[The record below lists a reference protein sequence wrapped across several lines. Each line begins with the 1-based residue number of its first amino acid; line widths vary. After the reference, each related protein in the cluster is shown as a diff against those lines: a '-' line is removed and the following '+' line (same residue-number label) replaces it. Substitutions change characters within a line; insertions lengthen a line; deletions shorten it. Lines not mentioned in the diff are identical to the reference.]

1 VSDWTVE
8 VPARLNTEI
17 ANLAPAERR
26 VVYDALRR
34 IAADPRAGR
43 LEPVAGAEL
52 RRVDTEPLPG
62 TAQTV
67 TIMYRIREPEH
78 IIAVIWLLAGP

>member
-8 VPARLNTEI
+8 VPERLNTEI
-17 ANLAPAERR
+17 AHLAPAERR

-34 IAADPRAGR
+34 IAAAPRTGR

-52 RRVDTEPLPG
+52 RRLDTAPLPSG
-62 TAQTV
+62 QTV
-67 TIMYRIREPEH
+67 TIMYRIRERERVV
-78 IIAVIWLLAGP
+78 AVIWLLAGP